1 MRESFRRRPREEPA
15 SRGHA
20 DLATTGG
27 RVCVCLQS
35 DTNRRH
41 TLKCSARYAT
51 RMIAIR
57 DGVGICPVYRPD
69 AART

>member
-20 DLATTGG
+20 DLATTGASL
-27 RVCVCLQS
+27 RMPAV
-35 DTNRRH
+35 
-41 TLKCSARYAT
+41 RYQPQAYAQMLRTHST